1 MWRQKI
7 AGDREARPDRVD
19 HRPPRATVVTT
30 QTATSVPAAQAE
42 PQPERTIIPSDR
54 EGFRRAFANSPYAQ
68 RIATATPPTPTVARA
83 VPDLATMS
91 RTDRAVAMAAMIA
104 RIGQPRSAMMP
115 AT

>member
-7 AGDREARPDRVD
+7 AGDREARPDRED

-83 VPDLATMS
+83 VPTDFATMS
-91 RTDRAVAMAAMIA
+91 RTDRARVLTEMMS
-104 RIGQPRSAMMP
+104 RIGQPS
-115 AT
+115 